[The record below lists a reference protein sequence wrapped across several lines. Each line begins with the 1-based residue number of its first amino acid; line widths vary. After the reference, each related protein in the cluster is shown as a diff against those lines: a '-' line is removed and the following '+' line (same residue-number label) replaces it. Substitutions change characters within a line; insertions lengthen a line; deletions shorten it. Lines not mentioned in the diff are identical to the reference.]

1 MSAIENH
8 TFWTE
13 FIALY
18 KSLPCLWDIR
28 SKSYVD
34 RNLRNDAI
42 DVLIEKC
49 KEINPLSDKDFV
61 NKKIHNLRCSF
72 RRELKKVKQSRST
85 KNVYIPSLWYFDIL
99 SFITD
104 CDPGRD
110 TENLSDVSINL
121 KTECNDNMEQD
132 DVDTGENMLSSSPEV
147 STRLSSS
154 LSTTP
159 SMTRNVFKRKR
170 KCKDKKSQPVE
181 LAHKISKDAI
191 PNTHVRED
199 IFDITGKKI
208 ACDLRELNEQ
218 QRIIAEKLINDIIYY
233 AKLGK
238 LNENCLVCP
247 THMRPT

>member
-1 MSAIENH
+1 M
-8 TFWTE
+8 
-13 FIALY
+13 
-18 KSLPCLWDIR
+18 
-28 SKSYVD
+28 YVCAYPY
-34 RNLRNDAI
+34 L
-42 DVLIEKC
+42 
-49 KEINPLSDKDFV
+49 F
-61 NKKIHNLRCSF
+61 
-72 RRELKKVKQSRST
+72 Q
-85 KNVYIPSLWYFDIL
+85 
-99 SFITD
+99 
-104 CDPGRD
+104 
-110 TENLSDVSINL
+110 
-121 KTECNDNMEQD
+121 EQD
-132 DVDTGENMLSSSPEV
+132 DVDTGGNMLSSSPEV

-191 PNTHVRED
+191 SNTHVRED

-247 THMRPT
+247 THVRPT